1 MSYEPR
7 TYRRAV
13 SASGLVPFEVVVA
26 QTDLQVLAERDLSSE
41 AATLV
46 REARHDLESYISAHP
61 RFAESF
67 VPVPVEAD
75 APSIVR
81 RMADAAHA
89 ASVGPMAAVA
99 GAVAEYV
106 AVGLSE
112 LSGEV
117 IVENGG
123 DTYLVGRRDRV
134 VGLWAGEGPAE
145 GMGLAIAGEMLPLAV
160 ATSSGTIGPSVS
172 LGRADTMTVLARSGA
187 LADAVASAAGN
198 RVRSAEDLEAALELA
213 RGVDGVLGAV
223 VSIDGNVG
231 AWGAV
236 RLVLIEPLG

>member
-7 TYRRAV
+7 TYRLSV
-13 SASGLVPFEVVVA
+13 SASGLVPFEVVVG
-26 QTDLQVLAERDLSSE
+26 QTDLQVLAERDLSDT
-41 AATLV
+41 ATILV
-46 REARHDLESYISAHP
+46 REARRNLESYIAAHP

-67 VPVPVEAD
+67 VPVPVEPD
-75 APSIVR
+75 APGIVR
-81 RMADAAHA
+81 QMAEAARA

-112 LSGEV
+112 LSAEV

-123 DTYLVGRRDRV
+123 DTYLIGRRDRV
-134 VGLWAGEGPAE
+134 VGLWAGEGVAA
-145 GMGLAIAGEMLPLAV
+145 GMGLAIGGDSLPLAV

-172 LGRADTMTVLARSGA
+172 LGRADTMTVLSRSGA

-198 RVRSAEDLEAALELA
+198 RVRSATDLAGALELA
-213 RGVDGVLGAV
+213 RGVAGVLGAV
-223 VSIDGNVG
+223 VSVDGDVG

-236 RLVLIEPLG
+236 KLVPIEPLG